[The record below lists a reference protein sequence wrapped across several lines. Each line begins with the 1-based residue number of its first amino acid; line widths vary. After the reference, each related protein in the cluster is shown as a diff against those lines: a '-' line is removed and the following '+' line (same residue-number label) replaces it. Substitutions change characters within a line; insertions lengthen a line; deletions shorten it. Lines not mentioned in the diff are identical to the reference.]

1 MPQSGVSN
9 TVVLRP
15 AAAVTRVVKSVE
27 PYAFERIYGGWFWTR
42 IEGDAKGA
50 VASSAERHLR
60 ALSA

>member
-1 MPQSGVSN
+1 MP
-9 TVVLRP
+9 P
-15 AAAVTRVVKSVE
+15 AVPITPKRSKSVE

-50 VASSAERHLR
+50 VARSAERYLR